1 MTPEHPDRL
10 RRRVLATYF
19 TTVAL
24 TSTGY
29 IATFT
34 VAALAAPQL
43 TGSRASSGLP
53 SAVAVAGTAVAAG
66 LLSTLMARRGRRAGI
81 VAGLAIGSL
90 GAAAGLLA
98 MLVGSFPLLI
108 AGSLAIGFANSA
120 SQLTR
125 YAAADLSPDA
135 RASALG
141 LVVWGSTVGA
151 VVGPNLV
158 APAGALAPSLGWDP
172 LAGGLGAALVF
183 VLAAWAVAS
192 LGPRAPEPAEAP
204 AKGEAA
210 PDARAI
216 ALLRAMLATVS
227 GRTAV
232 LALGSG
238 QLVMVLIMTMTPLHL
253 HETGHGLEVVG
264 LVIGA
269 HTLGMFGIAPIS
281 GRLTDRLGAPTV
293 VAAGFIILALAGLLA
308 ALTPAAGGALLS
320 FPLFL
325 LGAGWSFTFVAGSS
339 LLTSSGP
346 LSERARLQGA
356 TDALVWTV
364 AALSSLASG
373 VVLDLVGY
381 ELMAVAG
388 AAIAVLLGIVIV
400 GDRRAQ
406 RAASSA

>member
-1 MTPEHPDRL
+1 M
-10 RRRVLATYF
+10 LATYF

-43 TGSRASSGLP
+43 TGSRATSGLP
-53 SAVAVAGTAVAAG
+53 SAVAIAGTAVAAA

-81 VAGLAIGSL
+81 VAGLAIGSV
-90 GAAAGLLA
+90 GAGAGLLS
-98 MLVGSFPLLI
+98 MLVGSFPLLM

-125 YAAADLSPDA
+125 YAAADLSPAA

-172 LAGGLGAALVF
+172 LAGGLGAALLF
-183 VLAAWAVAS
+183 VLAALAVAT
-192 LGPRAPEPAEAP
+192 LGPRPAEPVEAP
-204 AKGEAA
+204 AEGEGA
-210 PDARAI
+210 PDAHVI
-216 ALLRAMLATVS
+216 GLLRATLATVS
-227 GRTAV
+227 GRTAL

-238 QLVMVLIMTMTPLHL
+238 QFVMVLIMTMTPLHL

-293 VAAGFIILALAGLLA
+293 VAAGFVILALAGLLA
-308 ALTPAAGGALLS
+308 ALTPAAGGTLLS

-339 LLTSSGP
+339 LLTSSGQ

-364 AALSSLASG
+364 AAVSSLASG

-381 ELMAVAG
+381 GLMAVAG
-388 AAIAVLLGIVIV
+388 AVIAVVLGLVV
-400 GDRRAQ
+400 AGDRRA
-406 RAASSA
+406 RRVASSA